1 MVPQGFLAAGDGY
14 TQRFDEIVA
23 RFQQHRK
30 LVDDSALWGQTIEE
44 TFRLTCDFLTTCS
57 GGGVVFGEKK
67 FQFCKR
73 EVEYVGFMVG
83 DKGIRPTGKMLET
96 IADFPRPRDLSGVRS
111 FFGLVE

>member
-1 MVPQGFLAAGDGY
+1 M
-14 TQRFDEIVA
+14 
-23 RFQQHRK
+23 
-30 LVDDSALWGQTIEE
+30 
-44 TFRLTCDFLTTCS
+44 
-57 GGGVVFGEKK
+57 FGEKK

-111 FFGLVE
+111 FFGLVEQVAWAFSKRDEMEPFRGLLKSSTLFLWTDELQGAFEAARRAIVKQVAEGVTSFEVG